1 MFAAPTMAYNSIS
14 SGESSEDYEAQCDIF
29 WLYGEFAYWACF
41 GLVGV
46 SYFGI
51 REMQNILFEY
61 QRLKSWLFFL

>member
-1 MFAAPTMAYNSIS
+1 MFAAPTMAYNCIS

-29 WLYGEFAYWACF
+29 WLYGEYAYWACF

-61 QRLKSWLFFL
+61 QQLKPELFFL